1 MLFRW
6 TVFLICVAVLSL
18 VVEGGRLADDRR
30 TILREDT
37 RSGPI
42 NIVRSLAQACREETM
57 RICPTEADKAEC
69 LGNKVRQIK
78 DKTCKS
84 WVLQREECQ
93 KGMEEAGC
101 TDRVVG
107 CIHTVPEEKVPPRCR
122 LSDYYKSARMYRRRR
137 GASIPVTPSPPPT
150 PDQQQQSD

>member
-1 MLFRW
+1 MILLQW
-6 TVFLICVAVLSL
+6 CVLVMVVLSL
-18 VVEGGRLADDRR
+18 LDVEGRLADDRR
-30 TILREDT
+30 DILREDT

-69 LGNKVRQIK
+69 LGSKVRQIK

-84 WVLQREECQ
+84 WVLQREECM

-137 GASIPVTPSPPPT
+137 GPKAPFTLSPAPSPPPSIE
-150 PDQQQQSD
+150 PSD